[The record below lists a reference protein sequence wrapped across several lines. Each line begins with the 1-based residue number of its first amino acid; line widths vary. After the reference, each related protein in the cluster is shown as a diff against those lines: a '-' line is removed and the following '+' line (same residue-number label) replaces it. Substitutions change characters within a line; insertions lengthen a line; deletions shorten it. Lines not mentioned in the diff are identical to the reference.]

1 MPRTTL
7 KQYRFNTLLHLLGP
21 QAIQDI
27 AYPRVL
33 HAQGQ
38 IHPVQLLREARR
50 YPRRVSQDRGCPPIL
65 RRPHERAL
73 RPRSLQARAW
83 TGTDSE
89 NSRRSSILAISRKHL
104 EISQCFCGI
113 FYLSIREL
121 FTIQRIQLNTARHLV
136 ENVSKDYV
144 RLLKYGDSLYRCKQL
159 KKAALGRMATII
171 KRQSQSLSYLEEVK
185 PKKT

>member
-1 MPRTTL
+1 MD
-7 KQYRFNTLLHLLGP
+7 Y
-21 QAIQDI
+21 
-27 AYPRVL
+27 
-33 HAQGQ
+33 
-38 IHPVQLLREARR
+38 
-50 YPRRVSQDRGCPPIL
+50 
-65 RRPHERAL
+65 
-73 RPRSLQARAW
+73 
-83 TGTDSE
+83 E

-113 FYLSIREL
+113 SYLSIREL
-121 FTIQRIQLNTARHLV
+121 FAIQRIQLNTARHLV

-185 PKKT
+185 PEKLLILESDSLQSPRMRLNCLKTSISPPNYRSASTSVVFPPSTRTPGPS